1 MGKKKLLSINMKLF
15 SINMKLFSIYI
26 GRKKNK
32 KLSIQVKKWYNE
44 LFGFPLY
51 FKGFRP
57 L

>member
-1 MGKKKLLSINMKLF
+1 
-15 SINMKLFSIYI
+15 MKLFSIYI